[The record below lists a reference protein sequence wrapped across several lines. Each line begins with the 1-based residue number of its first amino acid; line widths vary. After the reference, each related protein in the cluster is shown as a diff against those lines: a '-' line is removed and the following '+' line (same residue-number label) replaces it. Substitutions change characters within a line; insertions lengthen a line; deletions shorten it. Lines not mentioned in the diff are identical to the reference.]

1 MVKIGV
7 TLSHHMILNNAYQ
20 LADLQE
26 FDKNRTVIC
35 LQSPL
40 YHCLGMVMA
49 SLTTITHGTT
59 CVLPSPVYNAEAS
72 LKAIQQEK
80 CTTLYGTPT
89 MYIDL
94 YNHPRFKEYDVSSLN
109 SGTIPFIRL
118 CVCVCNRN

>member
-1 MVKIGV
+1 
-7 TLSHHMILNNAYQ
+7 MILNNASQ

-26 FDKNRTVIC
+26 FDKNRTIIC
-35 LQSPL
+35 LQAPL

-49 SLTTITHGTT
+49 GLTTITHGTT
-59 CVLPSPVYNAEAS
+59 CVLPSPTFNAEAS
-72 LKAIQQEK
+72 LKAIQAEK

-109 SGTIPFIRL
+109 SGKLNNLRFFFFTIK
-118 CVCVCNRN
+118 V